1 MIQYPRY
8 RQHRFSSFQVIIA
21 GFAAVDLVGAFLL
34 MLPIAAQQ
42 RYITPFHEALF
53 TSTSALCVTGLVV
66 QDTGSYWSAF
76 GQSVILLLIQIGKRI
91 QNIMGLTYIKSRFLH
106 PVKMKWYDLQIE
118 IIGAWKFFLKRQ
130 RSGERKL
137 TKIHYQSTDKICGN
151 KRSTVIYMANGYTWH
166 GGLADRL
173 KGIVSL
179 YAWCSDHSK
188 PFKINFCHP
197 FRLHNYLIPNEY
209 DWQIADEDISY
220 NPCEV
225 AVKQCLIAPVLAVP
239 TVQPRLPELLGD
251 PLYHRK

>member
-1 MIQYPRY
+1 
-8 RQHRFSSFQVIIA
+8 
-21 GFAAVDLVGAFLL
+21 
-34 MLPIAAQQ
+34 
-42 RYITPFHEALF
+42 
-53 TSTSALCVTGLVV
+53 
-66 QDTGSYWSAF
+66 
-76 GQSVILLLIQIGKRI
+76 
-91 QNIMGLTYIKSRFLH
+91 MGLTYIKSRFLH

-239 TVQPRLPELLGD
+239 TVQPRLQEISGITSKNGRNDAKRLNIRVVTVSNDDKPKN
-251 PLYHRK
+251 RKTQRKADLRRRMVCKSLPVKE